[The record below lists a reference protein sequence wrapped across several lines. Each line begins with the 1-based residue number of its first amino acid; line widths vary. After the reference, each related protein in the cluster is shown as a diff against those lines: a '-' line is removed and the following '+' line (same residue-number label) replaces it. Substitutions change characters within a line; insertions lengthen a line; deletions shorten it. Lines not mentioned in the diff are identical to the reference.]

1 MSFLILFGYFR
12 GLKLKQEK
20 ETEKNRKK
28 KDTDRRTEHGGFG
41 PAVPPRARSAPA

>member
-20 ETEKNRKK
+20 ETEKKK
-28 KDTDRRTEHGGFG
+28 EKKIQTAG
-41 PAVPPRARSAPA
+41 PNMAGSA